1 MEDTNN
7 SNRDEIEKLKN
18 EVESLRFENRH
29 LLQKMEEQLLGEKI
43 RESIR
48 MINMAAVIKSLQD
61 QKDFL
66 KLLLQMTKKVVRAE
80 AASIILYDHNENEL
94 FFEEA
99 VGEKAEEVKKFRLKA
114 NEGIAGYCFTTGEAL
129 AIADVMKDSRFKRE
143 ISELIHHKQKALMA
157 APLIYHQEI
166 IGVMEAVN
174 KTDGDV
180 FSAED
185 LETFTLIANF
195 SAMFL
200 RKSCLYFDLY
210 SLFLIIF
217 RHLILDGNEKGISA
231 KDFIKLSRKL
241 EEEKVLSAEYGE
253 AIELSSLVEEISS
266 RGKEE
271 QSLARSILKSL
282 NSYLKEKGQLHDD
295 VAIDWMMD

>member
-1 MEDTNN
+1 MEGNN
-7 SNRDEIEKLKN
+7 KSNLSEVEKLKSEIEN
-18 EVESLRFENRH
+18 LRFENRH
-29 LLQKMEEQLLGEKI
+29 LLQKMEDKLLGEKI

-61 QKDFL
+61 HKDFL
-66 KLLLQMTKKVVRAE
+66 KLLLQMTKKVVGAE
-80 AASIILYDHNENEL
+80 AASIILYDHKENEL

-99 VGEKAEEVKKFRLKA
+99 VGEKAEEVKKFRLKS

-129 AIADVMKDSRFKRE
+129 AVADVMKDSRFKRE
-143 ISELIHHKQKALMA
+143 ISESIHHKQKALMA

-166 IGVMEAVN
+166 IGVMEAIN
-174 KTDGDV
+174 KIDGGV

-200 RKSCLYFDLY
+200 RKSGLYCDLY

-217 RHLILDGNEKGISA
+217 RHLVLDRNQESISA
-231 KDFIKLSRKL
+231 RDFNNLSRKL
-241 EEEKVLSAEYGE
+241 EEERVLSAEYGE

-266 RGKEE
+266 HGKEE
-271 QSLARSILKSL
+271 QNLARSILKSL
-282 NSYLKEKGQLHDD
+282 NGYLKEKGQLHHD